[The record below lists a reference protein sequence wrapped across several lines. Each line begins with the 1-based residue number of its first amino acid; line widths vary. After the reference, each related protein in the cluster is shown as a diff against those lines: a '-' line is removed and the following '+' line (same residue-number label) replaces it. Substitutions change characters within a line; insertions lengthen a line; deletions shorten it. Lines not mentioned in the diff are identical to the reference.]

1 MINSGSKFPFGNF
14 SPFIFRLFPPNFY
27 FHFLHVARYIIT
39 IMSKNK
45 DVKGLVRD
53 MDKTLGYLRETLA
66 NYNDEHTIGS
76 HLYRK
81 LAEGQFSS
89 EGSFVKH
96 LNQTEINF
104 LNKILPNEIRYA
116 KEEQDEKR
124 AHELNEV
131 FELLF

>member
-1 MINSGSKFPFGNF
+1 MK
-14 SPFIFRLFPPNFY
+14 
-27 FHFLHVARYIIT
+27 
-39 IMSKNK
+39 
-45 DVKGLVRD
+45 D

-81 LAEGQFSS
+81 LSEGHFSS
-89 EGSFVKH
+89 EESFVRQ

-104 LNKILPNEIRYA
+104 LNKILPNEINYA

-124 AHELNEV
+124 AYELNEV